1 MAVENR
7 LQKILGE
14 HFRADPDSIIRLIA
28 SKVPEGER
36 ELVLQ
41 DLGKITGL
49 HKKFWD
55 DRLKV
60 FCGK

>member
-7 LQKILGE
+7 LAKILGE
-14 HFRADPDSIIRLIA
+14 HFKTDPDGIVRLIA
-28 SKVPEGER
+28 LKVPEGER

-41 DLGKITGL
+41 DLVKITGL
-49 HKKFWD
+49 HKKFWH
-55 DRLKV
+55 DRLKI